1 MSLHRITAGS
11 GYDYL
16 TRQVAAMD
24 STERGHTALASYY
37 TEKGEIPGRWIGSG
51 MAGIEGLD
59 VGDLVTAEQMQ
70 SLFGSGHH
78 PLAAQR
84 AAALAG
90 NPDATR
96 QDVLDAIRLGQ
107 PFKVYAGDIS
117 PYRIEVARRLEALNK
132 ANGRPAKVASSVEDR
147 ARIRTEVGLEF
158 FRRDFGRAPLDQREL
173 AGHIARLSRQQTTAV
188 AGFDLTFSPV
198 KSVSALWA
206 LADPKLAA
214 AIETA
219 HQAAVAD
226 ALAFIEKQVLF
237 TRTGTNG
244 VRQVEVRGLVATAF
258 THRDSRAGDP
268 DLHTHVAVANKVQTV
283 ADGRWLSIDS
293 RLMHKA
299 ITTASETYN
308 TALEAHLNQALGVRF
323 EARAGHDPGKR
334 PVREIVG
341 VEPQL
346 LARWSSRRRRI
357 FDRQAELAGQFQR
370 DHGRPPTPVEAI
382 VLAQQA
388 TLETR
393 EAKHEPRTLA
403 EQRALWHTQAVGVL
417 GDDFAIQRMVLRA
430 LHPASAAG
438 PALDRA
444 WFEDAAARIL
454 ARVEQDRSTWQ
465 SWHVRSEALRLV
477 RGAGVPPASTE
488 AVVNWL
494 TNQVLTQHS
503 LPLTTD
509 DDGIT
514 EPPEL
519 RRSDGASVYTVAGN
533 RLYTSQRIID
543 AEQRLI
549 EHAGRRDGRGVPEA
563 GVDLALL
570 QTAAEGVE
578 LNAGQALLVRDMA
591 SSGARL
597 QLAIAPAGSGKTT
610 AMQALSRAWTIGGGT
625 VIGLAPSAVAA
636 AGLGEQIGSTA
647 DTIAKLAWHLE
658 HGGAPRW
665 VNQIGPKTLVII
677 DEAGMADTLSL
688 DTVVTHILDAGGS
701 VRLIG
706 DDQQLAAIGAGGVLR
721 DIEASHG
728 APRLSELVRF
738 ADPAEGSASLAL
750 REGQPEALGFYLD
763 RERIRVGNQVTM
775 ADQLFTAWA
784 ADRAAGRD
792 SVMLAPTRELVAD
805 LNQRARSHRLNGT
818 SPVAVVEL
826 ADGNTASCG
835 DVIITRH
842 NDRRLRLNATNWV
855 KNGDRWTIS
864 AITTQGIRARH
875 TQSGRHITLPA
886 DYVAEWAEL
895 GYATTTH
902 TAQGVTAD
910 TCHGLLTGD
919 ETRQQAYTMLT
930 RGRLTNN
937 AYLVT
942 VGDGD
947 PHTLIH
953 PTTINPATATDQLE
967 GILARDES
975 PISATT
981 TLRQAADQAR
991 LLGAATDRYRD
1002 AIVFAAAHSTPESER
1017 LALERSTERL
1027 LPSITRADAWPALFS
1042 QLLTIAADNRD
1053 PFAALARVAADPIK
1067 AGSDPAATLAGR
1079 LDDTAHHRRANGPL
1093 PWLNPIP
1100 ARLVHD
1106 PYWGAYL
1113 DARAERV
1120 RTLARQ
1126 VHYAALTSPVTPT
1139 WVGDAARPPS
1149 ALVADIEVWRAANNV
1164 PDTDRRPTGE
1174 HRHNGGPGRHQDRLD
1189 RRLDSIG
1196 APALDEWAHVFARID
1211 PNILRDTYARALAT
1225 RIARLASAGIAA
1237 RALLSHAA
1245 AEGPLPD
1252 DHTAAALWWRISTHL
1267 TPAVART
1274 AQNDHHL
1281 AASWLPDLQA
1291 AIGAAAYA
1299 ELSTSTWWPALV
1311 TAIEHGLHRGW
1322 TLASLTDEAPASHD
1336 GLPDAAQAWVW
1347 RITLAT
1353 HPLPPE
1359 DDAIVE
1365 PANEPPDDLHV
1376 GWQPTGPVTDMVRP
1390 DEQTASRT
1398 IDEPSET
1405 DDEPIDDPDREVD
1418 RILAFEAL
1426 VRQTMQP
1433 PPPSDAEIRRQQDR
1447 ADASRDCPYT
1457 PERLAHINEITAQF
1471 YEARLP
1477 GSWGQPYLSERLRE
1491 DITGHPGIRPGY
1503 APDGWTTLVDH
1514 LHRQGVTDDE
1524 MLTAGVATTASTGR
1538 LIDRF
1543 RDRVVF
1549 PITHHGQVLGFVG
1562 RRNPEY
1568 PDDRQHGPK
1577 YLNTGETPLF
1587 RKGDQLYT
1595 VGDTDHGKAVLVEGP
1610 MDAIAV
1616 TIASRGSHFGA
1627 APLGTS
1633 LTEAQARHLVELDTE
1648 PIIATDADPAGRAA
1662 AERDYWLLT
1671 PMLADPL
1678 VADLPGSSD
1687 PADLLSASGGAK
1699 LARALHDAIPATQL
1713 LIDATLPG
1721 TDDQTEVL
1729 HALHALAAA
1738 PPTRWSIDAEL
1749 IAERFGMPSSIV
1761 RCVLASSVQAW
1772 NLDAQRAAA
1781 SWASEQRSRT
1791 TTARQTRDNRQVAIS
1806 PPQAEEQRTPHGVE
1820 HEDHGRAPLR

>member
-51 MAGIEGLD
+51 MAGIDGLD
-59 VGDLVTAEQMQ
+59 VDDLVTAEQMQ

-78 PLAAQR
+78 PLAVQR

-90 NPDATR
+90 NPDATK

-117 PYRIEVARRLEALNK
+117 PFRMEVARRLEALNQ
-132 ANGRPAKVASSVEDR
+132 ANGRPTKAASSVEDR

-158 FRRDFGRAPLDQREL
+158 FRRELGRAPLDQREL

-188 AGFDLTFSPV
+188 AGFDLTFSPI

-206 LADPKLAA
+206 LTDPKLAA

-237 TRTGTNG
+237 TRIGTNG
-244 VRQVEVRGLVATAF
+244 VRQVEVRGLVAAAF

-308 TALEAHLNQALGVRF
+308 TALEAHLSQALGVRF
-323 EARAGHDPGKR
+323 EARAGDDPGKR

-346 LARWSSRRRRI
+346 LSRWSSRRRRI
-357 FDRQAELAGQFQR
+357 VNRQAELAGQFQR

-403 EQRALWHTQAVGVL
+403 EQRALWHAQAVGVL

-430 LHPASAAG
+430 LHPAVTAG
-438 PALDRA
+438 PAVDRA

-477 RGAGVPPASTE
+477 RGVGVPPASTE

-509 DDGIT
+509 DDDIT

-543 AEQRLI
+543 AEQRLVDN
-549 EHAGRRDGRGVPEA
+549 AGRTDGRAVPDA

-570 QTAAEGVE
+570 QTAANGVE

-591 SSGARL
+591 GSGARL

-610 AMQALSRAWTIGGGT
+610 AMQALARAWTIGGGT

-647 DTIAKLAWHLE
+647 DTIAKLAWNLD

-688 DTVVTHILDAGGS
+688 DAVVSHVTTAGGS

-728 APRLSELVRF
+728 ALRLSELVRF
-738 ADPAEGSASLAL
+738 TDPAEGSASLAL
-750 REGQPEALGFYLD
+750 REGKPEALGFYLD
-763 RERIRVGNQVTM
+763 RDRVRVGNQETM

-784 ADRAAGRD
+784 ADRETGRD
-792 SVMLAPTRELVAD
+792 SVMLAPTKELVAE
-805 LNQRARSHRLNGT
+805 LNQRARTHRLQGT
-818 SPVAVVEL
+818 TPEAVVEL
-826 ADGNTASCG
+826 ADGNIAGCG

-864 AITTQGIRARH
+864 AITSEGVRARH
-875 TQSGRHITLPA
+875 TQSGRHITLPH

-910 TCHGLLTGD
+910 TCHGMLTGD

-930 RGRLTNN
+930 RGRLTNDV
-937 AYLVT
+937 YLVT

-953 PTTINPATATDQLE
+953 PETINPATATDQLE
-967 GILARDES
+967 RILAHDES

-981 TLRQAADQAR
+981 TLRQAGDPAR

-1017 LALERSTERL
+1017 LAVERSTERL
-1027 LPSITRADAWPALFS
+1027 LPGITRADAWPALFS

-1053 PFAALARVAADPIK
+1053 PFAALVRVAADPIK
-1067 AGSDPAATLAGR
+1067 VGTDPAATLAGR
-1079 LDDTAHHRRANGPL
+1079 LDDSAHHRAAHGPL

-1100 ARLVHD
+1100 TRLVHD
-1106 PYWGAYL
+1106 PHWGAYL
-1113 DARAERV
+1113 AARASRV
-1120 RTLARQ
+1120 THLSRL
-1126 VHYAALTSPVTPT
+1126 VNDAALVSVGTPA
-1139 WVGDAARPPS
+1139 WVGDSVRPPS
-1149 ALVADIEVWRAANNV
+1149 PLVADVEVWRAANNV

-1174 HRHNGGPGRHQDRLD
+1174 HHHSGGPGRHQARLD
-1189 RRLDSIG
+1189 RALRSLG
-1196 APALDEWAHVFARID
+1196 APALEEWADLLGRLD
-1211 PNILRDTYARALAT
+1211 PSILRDEFASTLAT
-1225 RIARLASAGIAA
+1225 RIARLSSTGIDAGS
-1237 RALLSHAA
+1237 LLRRAA

-1252 DHTAAALWWRISTHL
+1252 DHAAAALWWRISAHL
-1267 TPAVART
+1267 TPAVAQAT
-1274 AQNDHHL
+1274 QTDHHL
-1281 AASWLPDLQA
+1281 IIHWLPDLQA
-1291 AIGAAAYA
+1291 AVNESTFA
-1299 ELSTSTWWPALV
+1299 ELNNSTWWPALV
-1311 TAIEHGLHRGW
+1311 TAIEHGLQRGW
-1322 TLASLTDEAPASHD
+1322 TLTGLIGEAPEGHD
-1336 GLPDAAQAWVW
+1336 GLADTCQAWVW
-1347 RITLAT
+1347 RLTLAT
-1353 HPLPPE
+1353 WPLPAE
-1359 DDAIVE
+1359 DQTFGE
-1365 PANEPPDDLHV
+1365 PDEAPDDLHT
-1376 GWQPTGPVTDMVRP
+1376 GWQPTGPVTDVLP
-1390 DEQTASRT
+1390 PQTAGGVPT
-1398 IDEPSET
+1398 TDEPDAREFE
-1405 DDEPIDDPDREVD
+1405 DFDEDPDREAD
-1418 RILAFEAL
+1418 RILAIEAL
-1426 VRQTMQP
+1426 VRQTMKP
-1433 PPPSDAEIRRQQDR
+1433 PPLSDAEIRHLQHR
-1447 ADASRDCPYT
+1447 ANAWLKCPYT
-1457 PERLAHINEITAQF
+1457 PERLAHVNELTAAF
-1471 YEARLP
+1471 YERCLP
-1477 GSWGQPYLSERLRE
+1477 GSWAQPYLTERLRE

-1503 APDGWTTLVDH
+1503 APDGWRTLVNH
-1514 LHRQGVTDDE
+1514 LHREGVTDHE
-1524 MLTAGVATTASTGR
+1524 MLTAGVAATASTGR

-1549 PITHHGQVLGFVG
+1549 PITHNGQILGFVG
-1562 RRNPEY
+1562 RRNPEHS
-1568 PDDRQHGPK
+1568 DDRQHGPK

-1587 RKGDQLYT
+1587 HKGDQLYT
-1595 VGDTDHGKAVLVEGP
+1595 VGDTANGKAVLVEGP

-1616 TIASRGSHFGA
+1616 SVATRGTHFGA

-1662 AERDYWLLT
+1662 AERDCWLLT
-1671 PMLADPL
+1671 SMLADPL
-1678 VADLPGSSD
+1678 VADLPSSSD
-1687 PADLLSASGGAK
+1687 PADLLSASGGSE
-1699 LARALHDAIPATQL
+1699 LARALHDAIPATHL
-1713 LIDATLPG
+1713 LLDATLPG
-1721 TDDQTEVL
+1721 ADDQSEVL

-1738 PPTRWSIDAEL
+1738 PSTRWSIEAEL

-1772 NLDAQRAAA
+1772 NMDAQRAAA
-1781 SWASEQRSRT
+1781 SWESERRSRT
-1791 TTARQTRDNRQVAIS
+1791 TTARQARGNRQVAIS
-1806 PPQAEEQRTPHGVE
+1806 DVQAEEQRTSHGVE
-1820 HEDHGRAPLR
+1820 HNDPGRAPLR

>member
-37 TEKGEIPGRWIGSG
+37 TEKGEIPGRWVGSG
-51 MAGIEGLD
+51 MAGIDGLD

-78 PLAAQR
+78 PLAVQR

-90 NPDATR
+90 NPDATE
-96 QDVLDAIRLGQ
+96 QDMLDAIRLGQ
-107 PFKVYAGDIS
+107 PFKVYGGDIS

-132 ANGRPAKVASSVEDR
+132 INGRPTKAASSVEDR
-147 ARIRTEVGLEF
+147 ALIRTEVGLEF
-158 FRRDFGRAPLDQREL
+158 FRREYGRAPLDQREL
-173 AGHIARLSRQQTTAV
+173 AGHIARLSRQKTTAV

-214 AIETA
+214 IIETA

-308 TALEAHLNQALGVRF
+308 TALEAHLSQALGVRF
-323 EARAGHDPGKR
+323 GARAGDDPGKR

-341 VEPQL
+341 VEPRL
-346 LARWSSRRRRI
+346 LSRWSSRRHRI
-357 FDRQAELAGQFQR
+357 VSRQAELASQFQH

-382 VLAQQA
+382 ALAQQS

-403 EQRALWHTQAVGVL
+403 AQRAAWHAQAVQVL
-417 GDDFAIQRMVLRA
+417 GDDLAVQSMILRV
-430 LHPASAAG
+430 LHPARATG
-438 PALDRA
+438 PVLDRA
-444 WFEDAAARIL
+444 WFDQAASTIL

-477 RGAGVPPASTE
+477 RGTGVPPAHTD

-494 TNQVLTQHS
+494 TNQVLIEHS
-503 LPLTTD
+503 IPLTPD
-509 DDGIT
+509 GDGIE

-533 RLYTSQRIID
+533 RLYTSTRIIE
-543 AEQRLI
+543 AEQRLVRAAVR
-549 EHAGRRDGRGVPEA
+549 HDGRVVPET

-570 QTAAEGVE
+570 ETAANGVE
-578 LNAGQALLVRDMA
+578 LNNGQALLVREMA

-597 QLAIAPAGSGKTT
+597 QLGIAPAGAGKTT
-610 AMQALSRAWTIGGGT
+610 AMQALSRAWANGGGT

-636 AGLGEQIGSTA
+636 AGLGEQIDGTA

-665 VNQIGPKTLVII
+665 VNQIGPKSLVII

-688 DTVVTHILDAGGS
+688 DTVVNHILDAGGS

-721 DIEASHG
+721 DIEATHG
-728 APRLSELVRF
+728 TLRLSELVRF

-763 RERIRVGNQVTM
+763 RERIRVGNQETM

-818 SPVAVVEL
+818 SPGAVVEL

-864 AITTQGIRARH
+864 AITNEGVRARH

-919 ETRQQAYTMLT
+919 ESRQQAYTMLT

-953 PTTINPATATDQLE
+953 PATINPATATDQLE

-981 TLRQAADQAR
+981 TLRQAADPAR

-1002 AIVFAAAHSTPESER
+1002 AIVFAAAHSTPERER

-1027 LPSITRADAWPALFS
+1027 LPGITRADAWPALFS
-1042 QLLTIAADNRD
+1042 QLLTIAADSRD

-1106 PYWGAYL
+1106 PHWGAYL

-1120 RTLARQ
+1120 RTLAGQ
-1126 VHYAALTSPVTPT
+1126 VQDAALTSSVTPT
-1139 WVGDAARPPS
+1139 WVGDAARPPA

-1174 HRHNGGPGRHQDRLD
+1174 HHHSGGPGRHQGRLD

-1196 APALDEWAHVFARID
+1196 APALDEWAHVFARLD
-1211 PNILRDTYARALAT
+1211 PNILRDNYARTLAT
-1225 RIARLASAGIAA
+1225 RVARLASAGIDA

-1252 DHTAAALWWRISTHL
+1252 DHTAAALWWRISARL

-1281 AASWLPDLQA
+1281 AATWLPDLQA

-1322 TLASLTDEAPASHD
+1322 TLASLIVEAPASHD
-1336 GLPDAAQAWVW
+1336 GLSDATQAWVW
-1347 RITLAT
+1347 RVTLAT

-1359 DDAIVE
+1359 DDATVE

-1390 DEQTASRT
+1390 DEQTASGT
-1398 IDEPSET
+1398 IDEPGET
-1405 DDEPIDDPDREVD
+1405 DDDPIDDPDREAD

-1447 ADASRDCPYT
+1447 ADAWRDCRYT
-1457 PERLAHINEITAQF
+1457 PERLAHINELTAQF

-1477 GSWGQPYLSERLRE
+1477 GSWAQPYLAERLRQ
-1491 DITGHPGIRPGY
+1491 DITGHPDIRPGY

-1514 LHRQGVTDDE
+1514 LHREGVTDHE
-1524 MLTAGVATTASTGR
+1524 MLTAGVAITASTGR

-1562 RRNPEY
+1562 RRNPDQL
-1568 PDDRQHGPK
+1568 DDRRHGPK
-1577 YLNTGETPLF
+1577 YLNTADTPLF
-1587 RKGDQLYT
+1587 HKGDQLYT
-1595 VGDTDHGKAVLVEGP
+1595 VGDTSHGKAVLVEGP

-1616 TIASRGSHFGA
+1616 AIASRGTHFGA

-1633 LTEAQARHLVELDTE
+1633 LTEAQARQLVELDTE

-1671 PMLADPL
+1671 PMFADPL
-1678 VADLPGSSD
+1678 VAALAGSSD
-1687 PADLLSASGGAK
+1687 PADLLSASGGAE
-1699 LARALHDAIPATQL
+1699 LVRVLNEAIPATHL
-1713 LIDATLPG
+1713 LIDATHPR
-1721 TDDQTEVL
+1721 TDDQTEAL
-1729 HALHALAAA
+1729 HASHALAAA
-1738 PPTRWSIDAEL
+1738 PPSRWSIDAEL
-1749 IAERFGMPSSIV
+1749 IAERFGVPSSIV

-1772 NLDAQRAAA
+1772 NTDPQRVAAF
-1781 SWASEQRSRT
+1781 WDSERRSRS
-1791 TTARQTRDNRQVAIS
+1791 TAVRLARDDHQVAIS
-1806 PPQAEEQRTPHGVE
+1806 NMRAEQQRALHTVE
-1820 HEDHGRAPLR
+1820 HDAHVVAPLR